1 VGRDV
6 GTFLLLRCATKPVKP
21 HRLFNLYPN
30 RIGQKVPIAA
40 LLARLSYQHLPIFG
54 RSRLPLIKHMASL
67 NEYEYVFLE
76 KHSNRSREA
85 TLNSNQW
92 DNDKLVLT
100 HMAEAERIGAL
111 ASAGEQM
118 VERLR
123 KTAFLPGADKP
134 LNARFPIS
142 EAAQLLGCS
151 TNRIRMAEEDGRLP
165 PPPISESGTRLGYD
179 ISALLNMREVL
190 DASPRRAPE
199 DPPAIITVQNFK
211 GGVGKSTVTT
221 HLAHYLAVQ
230 GYRVLVVDCDSQAT
244 TTTLFG
250 FNPHFAIRREE
261 TLYPYLSIEP
271 TQETLDYAV
280 KRTVWPNVD
289 LIPSNLQMFD
299 IEYELAA
306 TGSGGG
312 KVLSAR
318 FRKLKQGLWDLAQN
332 YDVVLLDPPPALG
345 TISLAVMQAANALL
359 VPLAATTPDFCS
371 TVQFL
376 SMLSQV
382 IEQLQESGI
391 NVEYDFCR
399 LICSKFDT
407 NDSSHALVTRLM
419 EQAFGPALLATPML
433 ESVEIS
439 HAALRMMT
447 IYELERPIGTPKTHK
462 RCRTNIDQAM
472 GQVEQ
477 LIRQRWGRK
486 PAEKTSDRA
495 AALATAS

>member
-1 VGRDV
+1 
-6 GTFLLLRCATKPVKP
+6 
-21 HRLFNLYPN
+21 
-30 RIGQKVPIAA
+30 
-40 LLARLSYQHLPIFG
+40 LS
-54 RSRLPLIKHMASL
+54 
-67 NEYEYVFLE
+67 
-76 KHSNRSREA
+76 
-85 TLNSNQW
+85 SNQW
-92 DNDKLVLT
+92 NEADFGAS
-100 HMAEAERIGAL
+100 HFAEAERIGQL
-111 ASAGEQM
+111 ADAGEQM

-123 KTAFLPGADKP
+123 KTAFLPGTVKT
-134 LNARFPIS
+134 LNVRLGVA

-165 PPPISESGTRLGYD
+165 SPPESESGRRLGYD
-179 ISALLNMREVL
+179 IPALLNMRQVL
-190 DASPRRAPE
+190 GASPRRAPE

-271 TQETLDYAV
+271 TQDDLSYAV
-280 KRTVWPNVD
+280 KRTAWPNVD

-299 IEYELAA
+299 VEYELAA
-306 TGSGGG
+306 AGSSGGS
-312 KVLSAR
+312 VLASR
-318 FRKLKQGLWDLAQN
+318 FRKLRMGLSELAQN

-359 VPLAATTPDFCS
+359 IPLAATTPDFCS

-382 IEQLQESGI
+382 IGQLKDSGI
-391 NVEYDFCR
+391 QVEYDFCR
-399 LICSKFDT
+399 LICSKFAT
-407 NDSSHALVTRLM
+407 NDPSHTMIQRLM
-419 EQAFGPALLATPML
+419 EQAFGPSLLPVAML
-433 ESVEIS
+433 ESAEIS

-447 IYELERPIGTPKTHK
+447 IYELDRPIGTPKTHK
-462 RCRTNIDQAM
+462 RCRNNIDEAM
-472 GQVEQ
+472 AQVEQ
-477 LIRQRWGRK
+477 LIRRRWGR
-486 PAEKTSDRA
+486 AESESPMLLA
-495 AALATAS
+495 AG